1 MTAPAPGR
9 SALILGASGQFGRAA
24 ARAFAAAGWTIR
36 RFDRSRDDLC
46 RAAEGM
52 DVIVNGLNPQG
63 YRNWEEEVPRITAAV
78 IRAGVSSGATL
89 IQPGSV
95 YALGLAPAPWSAA
108 TRHCPVSPKGRVRDR
123 TERVL
128 AAAARHGGPRT
139 IHLRAGDFMG
149 PDPQGTWFGEL
160 LKGVP
165 KGRLA
170 YPGPEDTPHAW
181 AWVPD
186 LARAAVGLAEIRHTL
201 PDWADIAFPGSTLT
215 GGELRAA
222 LSRAAGR
229 SLAPAAFP
237 WWQLRLAAPLSPL
250 AAGALEMRHLWQHPH
265 WLDGSDLARHL
276 PGFAPTPLHAAM
288 AQALA
293 AQGRAMST
301 QTSRWSEETGRPVP
315 TSR

>member
-24 ARAFAAAGWTIR
+24 ARAFAAAGWTVR
-36 RFDRSRDDLC
+36 RFDRRRDDLC

-63 YRNWEEEVPRITAAV
+63 YRNWEEEVPRITSAV

-89 IQPGSV
+89 IQPGNV
-95 YALGLAPAPWSAA
+95 YALGIAPAPWSAA
-108 TRHCPVSPKGRVRDR
+108 TPKGAVSSKGRVR
-123 TERVL
+123 ERMERAL
-128 AAAARHGGPRT
+128 AVAARHGGPRT
-139 IHLRAGDFMG
+139 IHLRAGDFMA

-160 LKGVP
+160 LRGVP

-170 YPGPEDTPHAW
+170 CPGPEDTPHAW

-186 LARAAVGLAEIRHTL
+186 LARAAVGLAEIRHDL
-201 PDWADIAFPGSTLT
+201 PDWADIAFPGYTLT
-215 GGELRAA
+215 GRELRAA

-237 WWQLRLAAPLSPL
+237 WWAFRLAAPVSAL
-250 AAGALEMRHLWQHPH
+250 AAGIVEMRYLWQHAH
-265 WLDGSDLARHL
+265 WLDGTDLARLL
-276 PGFAPTPLHAAM
+276 PGFAPTPLAVAM
-288 AQALA
+288 AEAVA
-293 AQGRAMST
+293 AQGRARSA
-301 QTSRWSEETGRPVP
+301 QTSRWSEATGRPVP
-315 TSR
+315 ISR